1 MMSGKWNWL
10 RKLLRLRPQ
19 PLAMPIP
26 AVGVPME
33 LTRNA
38 LERMTFVSPVRL
50 DAQGFPIAYFQDN
63 GFNGDV
69 VYQRKL
75 AAHMHLPGCLT
86 RQ

>member
-1 MMSGKWNWL
+1 
-10 RKLLRLRPQ
+10 
-19 PLAMPIP
+19 
-26 AVGVPME
+26 ME
-33 LTRNA
+33 LTRND

-69 VYQRKL
+69 VYQSKL